1 LVALAADTSKVPY
14 TVAPLAIAAVEA
26 TKAKTANA
34 ILVFLIF

>member
-1 LVALAADTSKVPY
+1 MPASSTPEI
-14 TVAPLAIAAVEA
+14 VAPSAIAAVEA